1 MTVQTF
7 AQNNMMMYAMGMC
20 EMSMVCS
27 AASLEYSVARGL
39 R

>member
-1 MTVQTF
+1 MINQTF
-7 AQNNMMMYAMGMC
+7 AQNNMMMYTMGMC

-27 AASLEYSVARGL
+27 AASIEYGVAWGL